1 MLTDFQK
8 DTFRECLVM
17 KKNEKGNNQFKHRIV
32 SFCRPRGDFKT
43 YDVMLIFLWR
53 FFCFFSET
61 IVLGSNSKEQVR
73 FIHFDLARDTILNSP
88 KLLDII
94 EHENVKEK
102 GIYLVEKGMSRVGKN
117 KIINQII
124 PISAFTGLLSNITC
138 AAFSEIRDMKD
149 EKFYTQLSG
158 SIRTVFNAMILIDST
173 VSSKEHIFARLY
185 KQSFNDPIIFFQYYA
200 DKHYNPNM
208 TEAELDHYKK
218 LFTPYEYN
226 MYFRNRW
233 EDAEPALFSPVA
245 VKEMGIMGMNGQYL
259 NHAETQTAIKKIILL
274 EELVDREIQQ
284 KRDISEILKE
294 IEKIEQ
300 SFIPIDTVYKI
311 PATFDDLNKLKDIVK
326 SDFIITIGL
335 DRGDQTQ

>member
-1 MLTDFQK
+1 MA
-8 DTFRECLVM
+8 
-17 KKNEKGNNQFKHRIV
+17 
-32 SFCRPRGDFKT
+32 
-43 YDVMLIFLWR
+43 FL
-53 FFCFFSET
+53 CFFSET

-294 IEKIEQ
+294 IEK
-300 SFIPIDTVYKI
+300 
-311 PATFDDLNKLKDIVK
+311 LNNRL
-326 SDFIITIGL
+326 FL
-335 DRGDQTQ
+335 